1 MFQTGLVLLLS
12 ALSWPVSAP
21 STQCAFS
28 GVPHHAVDR
37 ALGAWDRLDRV
48 RINTDRQAKPVIH
61 VFDSAC
67 QYALTPSENGAVQFG
82 PRSFDVRAFTHGG
95 SIDIGDGDLSPVGKI
110 AFATTGEMGG
120 PPVFVIA
127 LPDVWAADAADRRDP
142 EQLFM
147 GVFMHEFSHVQHM
160 IGLAARFEALAA
172 AGYSSMRLGDDVM
185 QRTFEDDPEYKA
197 AWQREMD
204 VFTAAASSQDSG
216 TAATLLREGRE
227 LMKERRRRWLSGPD
241 RPGWAEADDIFLTLE
256 GAGQWAGFT
265 WMSDPQGAG
274 LTRAAALSAMRT
286 RWWSQEE
293 GMMIMLALDKVLPQ
307 WPALTFGSE
316 AMTIDE
322 LLDRALD
329 HPSDA
334 PEMVLSAQTLLPSKQ
349 DQLTPA

>member
-1 MFQTGLVLLLS
+1 MLQTGLALLLS
-12 ALSWPVSAP
+12 ALAGPASAQ
-21 STQCAFS
+21 TTHCTFS

-37 ALGAWDRLDRV
+37 ALGAWDRLDRE
-48 RINTDRQAKPVIH
+48 RINTDRQARPAIH

-67 QYALTPSENGAVQFG
+67 LYALAPSESGAVQVG
-82 PRSFDVRAFTHGG
+82 LRSFDVRAFAHEGL
-95 SIDIGDGDLSPVGKI
+95 IDIGDGDPSPVGKI
-110 AFATTGEMGG
+110 AFATNDETGG

-127 LPDVWAADAADRRDP
+127 LPDIWAADAADRRDP
-142 EQLFM
+142 DQLFM
-147 GVFMHEFSHVQHM
+147 SVFMHEFSHVQHM
-160 IGLAARFEALAA
+160 VGLAARFEALAA
-172 AGYSSMRLGDDVM
+172 TGYSSMRLGDDVM
-185 QRTFEDDPEYKA
+185 QRTFADDPEYKA
-197 AWQREMD
+197 AWQREMEI
-204 VFTAAASSQDSG
+204 FTAAASSNDTE

-227 LMKERRRRWLSGPD
+227 LMNERRKRWLSGPD
-241 RPGWAEADDIFLTLE
+241 RQGWAEADDIFLTLE

-322 LLDRALD
+322 LLERALD
-329 HPSDA
+329 
-334 PEMVLSAQTLLPSKQ
+334 
-349 DQLTPA
+349 